1 MREYSVPVLVDV
13 PASANLTDTVFQ
25 RAERE
30 PGTVVLRRK
39 TGGDWA
45 AVTAGEFRDQIAA
58 VARGLIAAGVQAGD
72 RVALMSR
79 TRYEWTVID
88 YAIWAAGA
96 ASVPIYET
104 SSPDQVRWILSDSGA
119 KAAFVEL
126 DAHEETVREAMSE
139 LPGLKNLWHIENGAL
154 EELAGD
160 GAGVTEETLEERR
173 AGCGAADLATIVYTS
188 GTTGRPKG
196 CALTHDNLLFTARN
210 VAAGPLEPLFT
221 VNGRAALLFLPLAHV
236 FARMIQVV
244 LVETGTILAHTPN
257 MKNVAPDLQSFRP
270 TFLLGVPRVFEKVY
284 NAAEQKAA
292 AEGKSK
298 IFHTAVDTAIAW
310 SRAES
315 SGGAGLG
322 LRLRHALF
330 DRLVYGKLRAATGGR
345 LSAAVSGGSALG
357 ERLAHFF
364 RGVGIEVFEGWGL
377 TETSA
382 PSAVNQPGANKI
394 GTVGKPFP
402 GVTIGIGEDGEV
414 LVKGRHVFK
423 GYWNDDEATAAAIDA
438 DGWFHTGDLG
448 ELDRDGYLRITG
460 RMKEILVTAAGKN
473 VAPGPMEDRIRAHPL
488 VSQAMVVGDG
498 RPFVAA
504 IVTLDP
510 EALEQWKRANGR
522 TGAGLAEL
530 RNDPAILAEVQK
542 AVDDANR
549 SVSKAEQ
556 IKKFTVL
563 ETDIT
568 EESGHITP
576 SLKVKRN
583 LVARD
588 FAEQIESLYGDT
600 PRND

>member
-1 MREYSVPVLVDV
+1 MREYTVPVLVDV
-13 PASANLTDTVFQ
+13 PASANLTDTVFE

-39 TGGDWA
+39 AGDAWA
-45 AVTAGEFRDQIAA
+45 AVTAGEFRDQVAA
-58 VARGLIAAGVQAGD
+58 TARGLIAAGVEPGD

-88 YAIWAAGA
+88 YAVWAAGA
-96 ASVPIYET
+96 VSVPIYET
-104 SSPDQVRWILSDSGA
+104 SSAEQVGWILSDSGA
-119 KAAFVEL
+119 KAVFVEL
-126 DAHEETVREAMSE
+126 EAHREVVRQAVAD
-139 LPGLKNLWHIENGAL
+139 LPEPKNLWHIEGGAL
-154 EELAGD
+154 EELAAA
-160 GAGVTEETLEERR
+160 GAEVTGETLAERR
-173 AGCGAADLATIVYTS
+173 AGRHAADLATIVYTS

-210 VAAGPLEPLFT
+210 VAAGPLEPLFAA
-221 VNGRAALLFLPLAHV
+221 GERAGLLFLPLAHV
-236 FARMIQVV
+236 FARMIQIV
-244 LVETGTILAHTPN
+244 LVETGTVLAHTPN
-257 MKNVAPDLQSFRP
+257 MKNVAPDLQGFRP

-292 AEGKSK
+292 AGGRSR
-298 IFHTAVDTAIAW
+298 IFHAATAAAIAW

-315 SGGAGLG
+315 TGGAGLG

-357 ERLAHFF
+357 ERLSHFF

-382 PSAVNQPGANKI
+382 PSTVNQPGANKV

-402 GVTIGIGEDGEV
+402 GVTIGVGDDGEV
-414 LVKGRHVFK
+414 LVKGRHVFS
-423 GYWNDDEATAAAIDA
+423 GYWNDDRATSEVIDA
-438 DGWFHTGDLG
+438 DGWFHTGDVG

-460 RMKEILVTAAGKN
+460 RKKEIIVTAAGKN

-488 VSQAMVVGDG
+488 VSQAMVIGDG

-504 IVTLDP
+504 LVTLDP
-510 EALEQWKRANGR
+510 EALARWRAER
-522 TGAGLAEL
+522 GADGSAPASPGT
-530 RNDPAILAEVQK
+530 DPAILAEVQK
-542 AVDDANR
+542 AVDEANR

-556 IKKFTVL
+556 IKRFAVL
-563 ETDIT
+563 DEDIT
-568 EESGHITP
+568 EESGHLTP
-576 SLKVKRN
+576 TLKIKRAA
-583 LVARD
+583 VARD
-588 FAEQIESLYGDT
+588 FAGRIDALYG
-600 PRND
+600 